1 MKNAA
6 YFCFLIFT
14 IFNLGKINSKLSE
27 EKFYHPLRLKYDFS
41 NLQNNKDNEP
51 LISLLTESSEI
62 LTKLIYTDNI
72 KNISIDSTTM
82 AKCKTELSFKN
93 SLNPDA
99 DIVIFPILD
108 SVKNK
113 YKIEFCSN
121 YKNKMPSIVILKI
134 NKNLNF
140 SSENE
145 NERYALILHSLKM
158 LTDCLGLDR
167 SYLKKKKFY
176 RNNFFETP
184 YYLTDKMDKSFKSI
198 KKLYDL
204 SGKKIPDKNISINGN
219 FYLSFWNK
227 DFIVKDFRSDDID
240 IEGDISES
248 SLNFFNDINF
258 YSMSKFDFEFIG
270 HIKKCYRVDQKC
282 LNETQLKNYYLNYG
296 INQNNNN
303 EIICYLSNSDNI
315 KNNQCGIQYS
325 QLIGEKSDFCPL
337 ISKKKIIKKEIKNN
351 NIPDFFYYD
360 NQTLNLLKPS
370 PKCRSPSPRTIYFKS
385 FEREENLSDIYSI
398 DTINLNKKQKKF
410 FVTYLVEDEVYLNM
424 FVNILH
430 KNGIIRSYYHNNN
443 QNFYIKGFDPKF
455 FLKNNK
461 NSDYFNDYQKLYHF
475 MGVEEFFFKDLL
487 YQNYKYMK
495 SYFPKAYSYMPKTYE
510 YPKDE
515 KAMKEKFS
523 EYKVNLKDLWIVKPT
538 QLFGGRGVHIFKSL
552 EEENKN
558 YKHYIISKY
567 LGNPHLINEKKY
579 DMRIYV
585 LITGFQPLRV
595 YLYNEG
601 LIRIAVEKYN
611 LKKDTLDNK
620 FAHLTNTAIN
630 IKSKK
635 YLNPKSDIDEKA
647 NKWNFKTYRNYLQK
661 QNVDIDLI
669 FDKIK
674 DIIIKCLISGQ
685 KKIVNKTEQLKLDD
699 INMFN
704 LFGFDVFIDNKYDA
718 HLLEVNTRPFM
729 HEYNKYDKIIKSN
742 LFVDTLNIVGIS
754 PFSHDKE
761 HKLFDKGYSYE
772 DKVEKRVDDA
782 FCELTR
788 PRGDYELIFP
798 LKDNIDK
805 YKNFFFKN
813 KGKENILFWKKIQ
826 NSENE

>member
-14 IFNLGKINSKLSE
+14 IFNIGKINSKLSK

-62 LTKLIYTDNI
+62 LSKLIYTDNI

-93 SLNPDA
+93 RLNPDV

-140 SSENE
+140 SSETE
-145 NERYALILHSLKM
+145 NSEYTLILSTLKM
-158 LTDCLGLDR
+158 LTDCLGLDK
-167 SYLKKKKFY
+167 SYLKKKKIY

-184 YYLTDKMDKSFKSI
+184 YYLTDGMDKSFKSI
-198 KKLYDL
+198 KKLYGL
-204 SGKKIPDKNISINGN
+204 SGKKVPDKNISLNGN
-219 FYLSFWNK
+219 FYLSIWDK
-227 DFIVKDFRSDDID
+227 DFIVKDFRSEEID
-240 IEGDISES
+240 IKGDISES

-258 YSMSKFDFEFIG
+258 YSVAKFDFEFIG
-270 HIKKCYRVDQKC
+270 QKKKCYRVDQKC
-282 LNETQLKNYYLNYG
+282 LNGTELKNYYLNYG
-296 INQNNNN
+296 INQNSNN
-303 EIICYLSNSDNI
+303 EIICYISNSDNI

-325 QLIGEKSDFCPL
+325 NLIEEKNNFCPL
-337 ISKKKIIKKEIKNN
+337 ISKKKLTKYAIKNN
-351 NIPDFFYYD
+351 NIPDLVYYD
-360 NQTLNLLKPS
+360 NQTFNLLKPS
-370 PKCRSPSPRTIYFKS
+370 PKCKSPSPRTIYFKS
-385 FEREENLSDIYSI
+385 FEREENLSDIYNI
-398 DTINLNKKQKKF
+398 KTITLNKKQKKF
-410 FVTYLVEDEVYLNM
+410 FVTYLTEEEVYLSI
-424 FVNILH
+424 FVNILN

-443 QNFYIKGFDPKF
+443 HNFYIKGFEPIF
-455 FLKNNK
+455 FKKNNK

-487 YQNYKYMK
+487 YQNYQFMNT
-495 SYFPKAYSYMPKTYE
+495 YFPKEYNFMPKTYE

-515 KAMKEKFS
+515 KEIKEKFS
-523 EYKVNLKDLWIVKPT
+523 EYQVNLKDLWIVKPT
-538 QLFGGRGVHIFKSL
+538 QLFGGRGVHLFKSL

-558 YKHYIISKY
+558 HTHYIISKY
-567 LGNPHLINEKKY
+567 LGNPHLINGKKY

-601 LIRIAVEKYN
+601 LIRIAAEKYI
-611 LKKDTLDNK
+611 LKKDTLDNVY
-620 FAHLTNTAIN
+620 AHLTNTAIN

-661 QNVDIDLI
+661 QKIDVDSI

-674 DIIIKCLISGQ
+674 DIIIKSLISGQ
-685 KKIVNKTEQLKLDD
+685 KKIINKTEELKLDD

-704 LFGFDVFIDNKYDA
+704 LFGFDVFIDNKFDA

-729 HEYNKYDKIIKSN
+729 KEYNKYDKIIKSN

-761 HKLFDKGYSYE
+761 HKLFDKGLSYE

-798 LKDNIDK
+798 LKDNIDT

-813 KGKENILFWKKIQ
+813 KGKENILFWEKIQ
-826 NSENE
+826 NA